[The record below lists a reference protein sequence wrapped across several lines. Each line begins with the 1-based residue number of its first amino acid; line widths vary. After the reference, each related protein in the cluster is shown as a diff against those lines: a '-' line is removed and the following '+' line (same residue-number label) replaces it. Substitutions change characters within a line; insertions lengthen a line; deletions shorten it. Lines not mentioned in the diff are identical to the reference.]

1 MFGELALSERAIADQ
16 GILAFGSAT
25 ADANFTVDGAPMFVA
40 NASAEMEAIGVKAT
54 IGVGVLAGIFEASA
68 SFLQGTELTRFGTVI
83 SDMSFS
89 TVQTANG
96 TFVASA
102 ISEQDAAFIQS
113 TDSVMTLSGVS
124 EQSANFTQTSAAGL
138 LQSASQEMTTEF
150 IQSVTPTF
158 IINSRP
164 LDIESV
170 FIQTSL
176 GAKVILM
183 DELQINA
190 VFIVSAEGR
199 FYWERIDAD
208 DPSENWVQVVPSGGT
223 WTEINAGGT
232 IETWTDK
239 VV

>member
-16 GILAFGSAT
+16 GILSFGSAT
-25 ADANFTVDGAPMFVA
+25 ADANFTVDSAPMFVA
-40 NASAEMEAIGVKAT
+40 SASEEMSAIGVKVT

-83 SDMSFS
+83 VDMDFS
-89 TVQTANG
+89 TVQTTNG

-102 ISEQDAAFIQS
+102 ISEQEVDFIQS
-113 TDSVMTLSGVS
+113 TNSVMTLSAAS
-124 EQSANFTQTSAAGL
+124 DQSVNFTQTSGANL
-138 LQSASQEMTTEF
+138 LYSASQEMTAEF

-176 GAKVILM
+176 GTKVILM
-183 DELQINA
+183 DELEINA
-190 VFIVSAEGR
+190 VFVVSAEGR

-208 DPSENWVQVVPSGGT
+208 TPSENWVQVVPSGGT

>member
-25 ADANFTVDGAPMFVA
+25 SDANFTVDGAPMFI
-40 NASAEMEAIGVKAT
+40 ASASEEMSAIGVKVS

-68 SFLQGTELTRFGTVI
+68 LFLQGTELTRFGTVI
-83 SDMSFS
+83 AEMDFS

-102 ISEQDAAFIQS
+102 ISDQDAAFIQS
-113 TDSVMTLSGVS
+113 TNAVMTLSGVS
-124 EQSANFTQTSAAGL
+124 EQSANFTQISAAGL
-138 LQSASQEMTTEF
+138 IQSASQEMTAEF
-150 IQSVTPTF
+150 IQSLAPTF

-170 FIQTSL
+170 FVLSSL
-176 GAKVILM
+176 GTKKIDM
-183 DELQINA
+183 GPLQINA
-190 VFIVSAEGR
+190 VFVVSAEGR

-208 DPSENWVQVVPSGGT
+208 TPSENWVQVVPSGGT

-232 IETWTDK
+232 IETWTNK

>member
-83 SDMSFS
+83 VDMDFS
-89 TVQTANG
+89 TVQTTNG

-113 TDSVMTLSGVS
+113 TNSVMTLSAAS
-124 EQSANFTQTSAAGL
+124 EQSANFTQTSGANL
-138 LQSASQEMTTEF
+138 LYSASQEMTAEF

-164 LDIESV
+164 LNIESV
-170 FIQTSL
+170 FIQSSL
-176 GAKVILM
+176 AAKIILM

>member
-16 GILAFGSAT
+16 GILAFGSAS
-25 ADANFTVDGAPMFVA
+25 ADANFTVDGAPMFIA
-40 NASAEMEAIGVKAT
+40 NASADMEAIGVKAT
-54 IGVGVLAGIFEASA
+54 IGVGVLAGIFDASA
-68 SFLQGTELTRFGTVI
+68 SFLQGTELTRFGTIIV
-83 SDMSFS
+83 DMDFS

-102 ISEQDAAFIQS
+102 ISEQNAAFIQS
-113 TDSVMTLSGVS
+113 TNSVMTLSAAS
-124 EQSANFTQTSAAGL
+124 EQSAIFTQTSGGSVL
-138 LQSASQEMTTEF
+138 YSASQEMTAEF
-150 IQSVTPTF
+150 IQSVAPTF

-176 GAKVILM
+176 ATKIILM
-183 DELQINA
+183 DELQIDA
-190 VFIVSAEGR
+190 VFVVSAQGR

-208 DPSENWVQVVPSGGT
+208 TPSENWVQVVPSGGT

-232 IETWTDK
+232 IETWTNK

>member
-68 SFLQGTELTRFGTVI
+68 LFLQGTELTRFGTVI
-83 SDMSFS
+83 AEMDFS
-89 TVQTANG
+89 TVQTTNG

-113 TDSVMTLSGVS
+113 TSSVMTLSAAS

-138 LQSASQEMTTEF
+138 IQSASQEMTAEF
-150 IQSVTPTF
+150 IQSLAPTF

-170 FIQTSL
+170 FIQSAL
-176 GAKVILM
+176 GTKVILM

-208 DPSENWVQVVPSGGT
+208 TPSENWVQVVPSGGT

-232 IETWTDK
+232 IETWTNK

>member
-25 ADANFTVDGAPMFVA
+25 ADANFTVDGASMFVA
-40 NASAEMEAIGVKAT
+40 NGSAEMEAIGVKAT
-54 IGVGVLAGIFEASA
+54 IAVGVLAGIFEASA
-68 SFLQGTELTRFGTVI
+68 QFLQSTGLTRFGTIIV
-83 SDMSFS
+83 DMDFS

-102 ISEQDAAFIQS
+102 ISEQDAVFIQS
-113 TDSVMTLSGVS
+113 TNSVMTLSAAS
-124 EQSANFTQTSAAGL
+124 EQSANFTQTSAAGVL
-138 LQSASQEMTTEF
+138 YSASQEMTAEF

-164 LDIESV
+164 LDIQSV

>member
-83 SDMSFS
+83 AEMDFS

-113 TDSVMTLSGVS
+113 TNAVMTLSAVS
-124 EQSANFTQTSAAGL
+124 EQSANFTQTSAAGVL
-138 LQSASQEMTTEF
+138 HSASQEMTAEF
-150 IQSVTPTF
+150 IQSVAPTF

-176 GAKVILM
+176 GTKVILM

-190 VFIVSAEGR
+190 VFVVSAQGR

-208 DPSENWVQVVPSGGT
+208 TPSENWVQVVPSGGT

-232 IETWTDK
+232 IETWTNK

>member
-25 ADANFTVDGAPMFVA
+25 ADANFTVDGASMFVA
-40 NASAEMEAIGVKAT
+40 NASAEMEAIGSKAT

-83 SDMSFS
+83 AEMDFS

-113 TDSVMTLSGVS
+113 TNSVMTLSAAS
-124 EQSANFTQTSAAGL
+124 EQSAIFTQTSGGSVL
-138 LQSASQEMTTEF
+138 YSASQEMTAEF
-150 IQSVTPTF
+150 IQSVAPTF

-176 GAKVILM
+176 ATKIILM
-183 DELQINA
+183 DELQIDA
-190 VFIVSAEGR
+190 VFVVSAQGR

-208 DPSENWVQVVPSGGT
+208 TPSENWVQVVPSGGT

-232 IETWTDK
+232 IETWTNK

>member
-16 GILAFGSAT
+16 GILSFGSAT
-25 ADANFTVDGAPMFVA
+25 ADANFTVDGASMFVA

-83 SDMSFS
+83 ADMNFS

-138 LQSASQEMTTEF
+138 LQSASQEMTAEF

-170 FIQTSL
+170 FIQSSL
-176 GAKVILM
+176 ATKIILM

-190 VFIVSAEGR
+190 VFIVSAQGR
-199 FYWERIDAD
+199 FFWERIDAD
-208 DPSENWVQVVPSGGT
+208 IPSENWVQVVPSGGT

-232 IETWTDK
+232 IETWTNK

>member
-25 ADANFTVDGAPMFVA
+25 ADANFTVDGASMFVA
-40 NASAEMEAIGVKAT
+40 NGSAPMDAVGVKLT
-54 IGVGVLAGIFEASA
+54 VGVGVLAGIFEASA
-68 SFLQGTELTRFGTVI
+68 QFVQSVDLTRFGVVVAEM
-83 SDMSFS
+83 DFS

-96 TFVASA
+96 MFVASA
-102 ISEQDAAFIQS
+102 ISEQDADFIQS
-113 TDSVMTLSGVS
+113 TNSVMTLSAAS
-124 EQSANFTQTSAAGL
+124 EQSAIFTQTSGGSVL
-138 LQSASQEMTTEF
+138 YSASQEMTAEF
-150 IQSVTPTF
+150 IQSVAPTF

-176 GAKVILM
+176 GTKVILM

-190 VFIVSAEGR
+190 VFVVSAQGR

-208 DPSENWVQVVPSGGT
+208 TPSENWVQVVPSGGT

-232 IETWTDK
+232 IETWTNK

>member
-83 SDMSFS
+83 ADMNFS

-102 ISEQDAAFIQS
+102 ISEQDAVFIQS
-113 TDSVMTLSGVS
+113 TNSVMTLSAAS
-124 EQSANFTQTSAAGL
+124 EQSANFTQTSAASVL
-138 LQSASQEMTTEF
+138 YSASQEMTAEF

-164 LDIESV
+164 LDIQSV

>member
-1 MFGELALSERAIADQ
+1 VSWHYQKELADQ

-83 SDMSFS
+83 VDMDFS
-89 TVQTANG
+89 TVQTTNG

-113 TDSVMTLSGVS
+113 TNSVMTLSAAS
-124 EQSANFTQTSAAGL
+124 EQSANFTQTSGANL
-138 LQSASQEMTTEF
+138 LYSASQEMTAEF

-176 GAKVILM
+176 GTKVILM
-183 DELQINA
+183 DELEINA
-190 VFIVSAEGR
+190 VFVVSAEGR

-208 DPSENWVQVVPSGGT
+208 TPSENWVQVVPSGGT

-232 IETWTDK
+232 IETWTNK

>member
-40 NASAEMEAIGVKAT
+40 NASAEMEAIGVKAS

-83 SDMSFS
+83 VDMDFS
-89 TVQTANG
+89 TVQTTNG

-102 ISEQDAAFIQS
+102 ISEQEVDFIQS
-113 TDSVMTLSGVS
+113 TNSVMTLSAAS
-124 EQSANFTQTSAAGL
+124 DQSVNFTQTSGANL
-138 LQSASQEMTTEF
+138 LYSASQEMTAEF

-176 GAKVILM
+176 ATKIILM

-232 IETWTDK
+232 IETWTNK

>member
-16 GILAFGSAT
+16 GILFFGSAT
-25 ADANFTVDGAPMFVA
+25 ADANFTVDGASMFVA
-40 NASAEMEAIGVKAT
+40 NGSADMEAIGVKAT

-68 SFLQGTELTRFGTVI
+68 LFLQSTELTRFGTVI
-83 SDMSFS
+83 AEMDFS
-89 TVQTANG
+89 TVQTTNG

-113 TDSVMTLSGVS
+113 TNSVMTLSAVS
-124 EQSANFTQTSAAGL
+124 DQSAIFTQTSGASAL
-138 LQSASQEMTTEF
+138 YSASQEMTAEF
-150 IQSVTPTF
+150 IQSLSASSV
-158 IINSRP
+158 IQSS

-170 FIQTSL
+170 FIQSSL
-176 GAKVILM
+176 AAKTIFVDPL
-183 DELQINA
+183 EINA

-208 DPSENWVQVVPSGGT
+208 TPSENWVQVVPSGGT

-232 IETWTDK
+232 IETWTNK

>member
-25 ADANFTVDGAPMFVA
+25 ADANFTVDGASMFVA
-40 NASAEMEAIGVKAT
+40 NGSADMEAVGLTLSV
-54 IGVGVLAGIFEASA
+54 GVGVIAGILEASA
-68 SFLQGTELTRFGTVI
+68 SFIQSTELTRFGTVI
-83 SDMSFS
+83 AEMDFS

-102 ISEQDAAFIQS
+102 ISDQDAAFIQS
-113 TDSVMTLSGVS
+113 TNSVMTLSGVS
-124 EQSANFTQTSAAGL
+124 EQSANFTQTSAAGVL
-138 LQSASQEMTTEF
+138 YSASQEMTAEF
-150 IQSVTPTF
+150 IQSVAPTF
-158 IINSRP
+158 ITNSP
-164 LDIESV
+164 LSIESV

-176 GAKVILM
+176 GTKVILM

-208 DPSENWVQVVPSGGT
+208 TPSENWVQVVPSGGT
-223 WTEINAGGT
+223 WTEINAGAT
-232 IETWTDK
+232 IATWTNK

>member
-25 ADANFTVDGAPMFVA
+25 ADANFTVDGASMFVA
-40 NASAEMEAIGVKAT
+40 NGSADMEAVGLTLSV
-54 IGVGVLAGIFEASA
+54 GVGVIAGILEASA
-68 SFLQGTELTRFGTVI
+68 SFIQSTELTRFGTVI
-83 SDMSFS
+83 AEMDFS

-102 ISEQDAAFIQS
+102 ISDQDAAFIQS
-113 TDSVMTLSGVS
+113 TNSVMTLSGVS
-124 EQSANFTQTSAAGL
+124 EQSANFTQTSGANL
-138 LQSASQEMTTEF
+138 LYSASQEMTAEF
-150 IQSVTPTF
+150 IQSVAPTF
-158 IINSRP
+158 ITNSP
-164 LDIESV
+164 LSIESV

-176 GAKVILM
+176 GTKVILM
-183 DELQINA
+183 NPLQINA
-190 VFIVSAEGR
+190 VFVMSAEGR

-208 DPSENWVQVVPSGGT
+208 TPSENWVQVVPSGGT

-232 IETWTDK
+232 IETWTNK

>member
-25 ADANFTVDGAPMFVA
+25 ADANFTVDGASMFVA
-40 NASAEMEAIGVKAT
+40 NGSAPMDAVGVKLT
-54 IGVGVLAGIFEASA
+54 VGVGVLAGIFEASA
-68 SFLQGTELTRFGTVI
+68 QFVQSVDLTRFGVVVAEM
-83 SDMSFS
+83 DFS

-96 TFVASA
+96 MFVASA
-102 ISEQDAAFIQS
+102 ISEQDADFIQS
-113 TDSVMTLSGVS
+113 TNSVMTLSAAS
-124 EQSANFTQTSAAGL
+124 EQSANFTQTSASGVL
-138 LQSASQEMTTEF
+138 YSASQEMTAEF

-170 FIQTSL
+170 FIQSSL
-176 GAKVILM
+176 ATKVILM

-208 DPSENWVQVVPSGGT
+208 TPSENWVQVVPSGGT
-223 WTEINAGGT
+223 WTDINASGT
-232 IETWTDK
+232 IATWTNK

>member
-25 ADANFTVDGAPMFVA
+25 ADANFTVDGASMFVA

-68 SFLQGTELTRFGTVI
+68 LFLQSTELTRFGTVI
-83 SDMSFS
+83 AEMDFS
-89 TVQTANG
+89 TVQTTNG

-113 TDSVMTLSGVS
+113 TNSVMTLSAAS
-124 EQSANFTQTSAAGL
+124 EQSANFEQTSGASVL
-138 LQSASQEMTTEF
+138 YSASQEMTAEF
-150 IQSVTPTF
+150 IQSVAPTF

-170 FIQTSL
+170 FIQSSL
-176 GAKVILM
+176 ATKVILM

>member
-102 ISEQDAAFIQS
+102 ISDQDAAFIQS
-113 TDSVMTLSGVS
+113 TNSVMTLSGVS
-124 EQSANFTQTSAAGL
+124 EQSANFTQTSGASL
-138 LQSASQEMTTEF
+138 LYSASQEMTAEF

-176 GAKVILM
+176 ATKIILM

-232 IETWTDK
+232 IETWTNK

>member
-40 NASAEMEAIGVKAT
+40 NGSADMEAIGVKAT

-68 SFLQGTELTRFGTVI
+68 LFLQSTELTRFGTI
-83 SDMSFS
+83 IAEMDFS
-89 TVQTANG
+89 TVQTTNG

-113 TDSVMTLSGVS
+113 TNAVMTISAAS
-124 EQSANFTQTSAAGL
+124 EQSANFEQTSGGSVL
-138 LQSASQEMTTEF
+138 YSASQEMTAEF

-170 FIQTSL
+170 FIQSSL
-176 GAKVILM
+176 GTKVILM

-190 VFIVSAEGR
+190 VFVVSAQGR

-208 DPSENWVQVVPSGGT
+208 TPSENWVQVVPSGGT

-232 IETWTDK
+232 IETWTNK

>member
-25 ADANFTVDGAPMFVA
+25 ADANFTVDGAPMFI
-40 NASAEMEAIGVKAT
+40 ASDSADMKAVGVT
-54 IGVGVLAGIFEASA
+54 LSVGVGVIAGILEASA
-68 SFLQGTELTRFGTVI
+68 SFLQSTELTRFGTVI
-83 SDMSFS
+83 AEMDFS
-89 TVQTANG
+89 TVQTTNG

-113 TDSVMTLSGVS
+113 TKAFLTLSAAS
-124 EQSANFTQTSAAGL
+124 EQSANFTQTSAAGVL
-138 LQSASQEMTTEF
+138 YSASQEMTAEF
-150 IQSVTPTF
+150 IQSVAPTF

-170 FIQTSL
+170 FVQTSL
-176 GAKVILM
+176 GTKVILM

-190 VFIVSAEGR
+190 VFVVSAQGR

-208 DPSENWVQVVPSGGT
+208 TPSENWVQVVPSGGT

-232 IETWTDK
+232 IETWTNK

>member
-16 GILAFGSAT
+16 GILSFGSAT
-25 ADANFTVDGAPMFVA
+25 ADANFTLDGAPMFVA
-40 NASAEMEAIGVKAT
+40 SASADMEAIGVKTT

-68 SFLQGTELTRFGTVI
+68 LFLQSTELTRFGTVI

-89 TVQTANG
+89 TVQTTNG

-113 TDSVMTLSGVS
+113 TNSVMTLSAAS
-124 EQSANFTQTSAAGL
+124 EQSANFTQTSVASL
-138 LQSASQEMTTEF
+138 IQSASQEMTAEF
-150 IQSVTPTF
+150 IQSVAPTF

-170 FIQTSL
+170 FIQSSL
-176 GAKVILM
+176 GTKIINM
-183 DELQINA
+183 DELQIEA
-190 VFIVSAEGR
+190 VFVVSAEGR

-208 DPSENWVQVVPSGGT
+208 TPSENWVQVVPSGGT

-232 IETWTDK
+232 IETWTNK

>member
-25 ADANFTVDGAPMFVA
+25 ADANFNVDGASMFVA
-40 NASAEMEAIGVKAT
+40 NGSAPMDADSGKLTV
-54 IGVGVLAGIFEASA
+54 GVGVLAGILEASA
-68 SFLQGTELTRFGTVI
+68 QFVQSVDLTRFGVVVAEM
-83 SDMSFS
+83 DFS

-96 TFVASA
+96 MFVASA
-102 ISEQDAAFIQS
+102 ISEQDADFIQS
-113 TDSVMTLSGVS
+113 TNSVMTLSAAS
-124 EQSANFTQTSAAGL
+124 EQSANFEQTSGGSVL
-138 LQSASQEMTTEF
+138 YSASQEMTAEF
-150 IQSVTPTF
+150 IQSVAPTF

-176 GAKVILM
+176 GTKVILM

-208 DPSENWVQVVPSGGT
+208 TPSENWVQVVPSGGT

-232 IETWTDK
+232 IETWTNK

>member
-25 ADANFTVDGAPMFVA
+25 ANANFTVDGAPMFVA

-68 SFLQGTELTRFGTVI
+68 LFLQSTELTRFGTVI
-83 SDMSFS
+83 AEMDFS

-102 ISEQDAAFIQS
+102 ISEQEAAFIQS
-113 TDSVMTLSGVS
+113 TNSVMTLSAVS

-138 LQSASQEMTTEF
+138 IQSASQEMTAEF
-150 IQSVTPTF
+150 IQSLAPTF

-170 FIQTSL
+170 FVQTSL
-176 GAKVILM
+176 GTKVILM

-190 VFIVSAEGR
+190 VFVVSAQGR

-208 DPSENWVQVVPSGGT
+208 TPSENWVQVVPSGGT

-232 IETWTDK
+232 IETWTNK

>member
-68 SFLQGTELTRFGTVI
+68 LFLQSTELTRFGTVI

-113 TDSVMTLSGVS
+113 TSSVMTLSAAS
-124 EQSANFTQTSAAGL
+124 EQSANFEQTSGGSVL
-138 LQSASQEMTTEF
+138 YSASQEMTAEF
-150 IQSVTPTF
+150 IQSVAPTF

-176 GAKVILM
+176 GTKVILM

-208 DPSENWVQVVPSGGT
+208 TPSENWVQVVPSGGT

-232 IETWTDK
+232 IETWTNK

>member
-16 GILAFGSAT
+16 GILAFGSAS
-25 ADANFTVDGAPMFVA
+25 ADANFTVDGAPMFIA
-40 NASAEMEAIGVKAT
+40 NASADMEAIGVKAT

-83 SDMSFS
+83 ADMNFEA
-89 TVQTANG
+89 VQTTNG

-113 TDSVMTLSGVS
+113 TNSVMTLSAAS
-124 EQSANFTQTSAAGL
+124 EQSANFTQTSGASVL
-138 LQSASQEMTTEF
+138 YSASQEMTAEF

-164 LDIESV
+164 LDIQSV

-176 GAKVILM
+176 ATKVILM

-208 DPSENWVQVVPSGGT
+208 TPSENWVQVVPSGGT

-232 IETWTDK
+232 IETWTNK

>member
-25 ADANFTVDGAPMFVA
+25 ADANFTVDGASMFVA
-40 NASAEMEAIGVKAT
+40 NGSADMEAIGVKAT

-68 SFLQGTELTRFGTVI
+68 LFLQSTELTRFGTVI
-83 SDMSFS
+83 AEMDFS
-89 TVQTANG
+89 TVQTTNG

-113 TDSVMTLSGVS
+113 TNSVVTLSAAS
-124 EQSANFTQTSAAGL
+124 EQSANFEQTSAAGL
-138 LQSASQEMTTEF
+138 IQSASQEMTAEF
-150 IQSVTPTF
+150 IQSLAPTF

-170 FIQTSL
+170 FVQTSL
-176 GAKVILM
+176 GTKVILM

-208 DPSENWVQVVPSGGT
+208 TPSENWVQVVPSGGT

-232 IETWTDK
+232 IETWTNK

>member
-25 ADANFTVDGAPMFVA
+25 ADANFTVDGASMFVA
-40 NASAEMEAIGVKAT
+40 NGSADMEAIGIKAT

-68 SFLQGTELTRFGTVI
+68 LFLQSSELTRFGTVI

-89 TVQTANG
+89 TVQTASG

-113 TDSVMTLSGVS
+113 TNAVMTISAAS
-124 EQSANFTQTSAAGL
+124 EQSANFTQTSGASVL
-138 LQSASQEMTTEF
+138 YSASQEMTAEF
-150 IQSVTPTF
+150 IQS
-158 IINSRP
+158 
-164 LDIESV
+164 
-170 FIQTSL
+170 SL
-176 GAKVILM
+176 GSKVILM

-190 VFIVSAEGR
+190 VFVVSAQGR

>member
-83 SDMSFS
+83 VDMDFS
-89 TVQTANG
+89 TVQTTNG

-113 TDSVMTLSGVS
+113 TNSVMTLSAAS
-124 EQSANFTQTSAAGL
+124 EQSANFTQTSGASVL
-138 LQSASQEMTTEF
+138 YSASQEMTAEF

-164 LDIESV
+164 LNIESV
-170 FIQTSL
+170 FIQSSL
-176 GAKVILM
+176 AAKIILM